1 LNRIRS
7 TIVSYLPSATYVD
20 ITGVRSHPA
29 RLPAV
34 AFGAGKFILGSFDL
48 DPHALLPSRLLVSRA
63 LQCYC
68 PPARSNDV
76 HSAAA
81 RAAQSM
87 RSRTASGRVAS
98 ATLIP
103 TATPIPTG
111 SVTTVDEKSTGADLT
126 GARGQH
132 ESAVPE
138 GAAAAGS
145 RSRILDDFAAYR
157 MMQRRIE
164 DAAQRGIMLPF
175 FQPRDGVSGGT
186 IRWNGQ
192 DLVNYSGYNYLGLS
206 GHPSVSEAA
215 KQAIDR
221 YGTSA
226 SASRI
231 VSGEIELHGVLERR
245 LATFLG
251 TEDCLVFISG
261 YLTNLTV
268 IGHLF
273 SRPDVIV
280 HDAMAHNSI
289 ITGCRLSE
297 ARTLS
302 FPHENWP
309 ALDEIMAPVRPT
321 ARRGLLVT
329 EGIYSMDGD
338 IIDIDRAIAA
348 KHRHDLLLMVDE
360 AHSFGIIGN
369 TGRGVCERAGV
380 PASSIDI
387 HMGTLSKTLASCG
400 GYIAGDQ
407 SLIDYLR
414 YTAPGFLFSVGLSP
428 ADTAA
433 ALAALDVLE
442 IEPERP
448 GQLQENARLFRRLAR
463 KVGLDVGGAEES
475 PVVPLILRNSELC
488 VRLSLALLELGVN
501 VQPIIYPAVAEDA
514 ARLRFFIT
522 HNHTEAQFAATL
534 PLVARELERLHAMVA

>member
-1 LNRIRS
+1 M
-7 TIVSYLPSATYVD
+7 
-20 ITGVRSHPA
+20 
-29 RLPAV
+29 
-34 AFGAGKFILGSFDL
+34 
-48 DPHALLPSRLLVSRA
+48 
-63 LQCYC
+63 Q
-68 PPARSNDV
+68 
-76 HSAAA
+76 
-81 RAAQSM
+81 
-87 RSRTASGRVAS
+87 
-98 ATLIP
+98 
-103 TATPIPTG
+103 
-111 SVTTVDEKSTGADLT
+111 EKSTGADMT
-126 GARGQH
+126 GAHGH
-132 ESAVPE
+132 HDAAAPE
-138 GAAAAGS
+138 RAAAGDHA
-145 RSRILDDFAAYR
+145 RILDGFAAYR
-157 MMQRRIE
+157 MMQRRIA

-175 FQPRDGVSGGT
+175 FQPRDGVSRGT

-192 DLVNYSGYNYLGLS
+192 DLINYSGYNYLGLS
-206 GHPSVSEAA
+206 GHPSVSLAA
-215 KQAIDR
+215 KEAIDR

-231 VSGEIELHGVLERR
+231 VSGEIALHGTLERR
-245 LATFLG
+245 LAAFLG

-273 SRPDVIV
+273 SRPDIVV
-280 HDAMAHNSI
+280 HDAMSHNSI

-297 ARTLS
+297 ARILS
-302 FPHENWP
+302 FPHEDWQS
-309 ALDEIMAPVRPT
+309 LDEMLTPLRGA

-338 IIDIDRAIAA
+338 IIDLGGAVAA
-348 KHRHDLLLMVDE
+348 KRRHDLLLMVDE
-360 AHSFGIIGN
+360 AHSFGILGA
-369 TGRGVCERAGV
+369 TGRGVCERAGA
-380 PASSIDI
+380 PASSVDI

-442 IEPERP
+442 AEPERP
-448 GQLQENARLFRRLAR
+448 GQLRERARLFRRLAR
-463 KVGLDVGGAEES
+463 QAGLVVGGAEES
-475 PVVPLILRNSELC
+475 PVVPLILGNSELC
-488 VRLSLALLELGVN
+488 VRLSLALLELGIN

-522 HNHTEAQFAATL
+522 HNHSEAQFATTL
-534 PLVARELERLHAMVA
+534 PLVARELERLHAAVA